1 MDIYRDA
8 IVLMSSE
15 EDLDY
20 ETLQQKRDL
29 VKSSAYF
36 YCSMRDMNVGE
47 QTIEYFEQINPVDGH
62 GYAHLF
68 GWALI
73 GE

>member
-15 EDLDY
+15 EVLDD

-36 YCSMRDMNVGE
+36 YCSMRDMNVSD
-47 QTIEYFEQINPVDGH
+47 QHIEYFEQINPVEGH
-62 GYAHLF
+62 GYAHIF

-73 GE
+73 GD